1 MAAPNSPAP
10 SGPKGADDR
19 VSEENLA
26 TTNAQLIVTLQKVS
40 QIPVQDASQ
49 FTGLYCIITFDK
61 QQVLSDSS
69 MAVATIAK
77 DKKVFIGCE
86 FHDIVKFDVT
96 QSLTTSYI
104 SVSVWGKNAEGTMS
118 LGSSRFPLSTLT
130 DLGGQ
135 DVDIPIRLNKDR
147 TMIPVSTASPGSG
160 KLGKSPMRSPGFVTP
175 GRAGID
181 MPKISGAHP
190 ASSHT
195 SAKSSGSSSKDS
207 GSESSL
213 NSPDSG
219 STSTYANLSVHIRI
233 ERQKRK
239 VSESDFERL
248 RVIGRGTF
256 GKVFQARKKD
266 TGRIYAMKVLKKD
279 HVVKNNAVKHTMSEN
294 HVLKNINH
302 PFIVNLKY
310 AFQTSS
316 HLYMVIDYLNGG
328 ELFYHLTHDDYFL
341 EPRAK
346 LYAAEVV
353 SALGYLHEHHIL
365 YRDLKPENLLLD
377 MHGHV
382 CLVDFGLCKVGWQP
396 NTQTHTFCG
405 SAEYL
410 SPELLRGKGYGKE
423 VDWWALGVLIYEMLS
438 GLPPFWDEDEEYM
451 QKKIVSAPLKM
462 HKYFSNEVKDII
474 RALLNRDPE
483 QRLGTGPNGTQQIK
497 NHPWFA
503 DIDWAALDR
512 REIVPQFV
520 PHLKNEQDLP
530 YVEPEVLSE
539 IPALSLTTG
548 GINLDADL
556 FAGFSYDSEM
566 IHMHM
571 AKPSSTSSKRGSARR
586 DGGAIRRARADSAA
600 ADSEDSDDNASTP
613 STGRAR
619 ESAPS
624 SGRLRKSN
632 NSASPSVK
640 TESGL
645 MFDLEDSGDL

>member
-1 MAAPNSPAP
+1 MAASPSQAV
-10 SGPKGADDR
+10 SGPKGTDDR
-19 VSEENLA
+19 TSEENLA
-26 TTNAQLIVTLQKVS
+26 TTNAQLIVALQNVS
-40 QIPVQDASQ
+40 KIPVQDVHQ

-69 MAVATIAK
+69 MAMATIAK
-77 DKKVFIGCE
+77 DRKTYIGCE

-96 QSLTTSYI
+96 QAIATSYI
-104 SVSVWGKNAEGTMS
+104 SISVWGKNTEGTMS
-118 LGSSRFPLSTLT
+118 LGSSRFSLSKLT
-130 DLGGQ
+130 DLAGQ

-147 TMIPVSTASPGSG
+147 TVIPMSQPSPGSG
-160 KLGKSPMRSPGFVTP
+160 KLGKSPMRSPGVIVPKDFTSKATSMTSPANTP
-175 GRAGID
+175 G
-181 MPKISGAHP
+181 
-190 ASSHT
+190 
-195 SAKSSGSSSKDS
+195 KSSSAAKET
-207 GSESSL
+207 GSET
-213 NSPDSG
+213 PDSG
-219 STSTYANLSVHIRI
+219 SMYANLSVHIRI

-239 VSESDFERL
+239 VSENDFEKL

-328 ELFYHLTHDDYFL
+328 ELFYHLTHDDYFP
-341 EPRAK
+341 ESRAK

-353 SALGYLHEHHIL
+353 SALGYLHEHRIL

-462 HKYFSNEVKDII
+462 HKYFSNEVKDIL
-474 RALLNRDPE
+474 RQLLNRDPD
-483 QRLGTGPNGTQQIK
+483 QRLGTGEKGTQQIK

-503 DIDWAALDR
+503 DIDWTALDR
-512 REIVPQFV
+512 REIVPSFV

-539 IPALSLTTG
+539 LPALSLTTG
-548 GINLDADL
+548 GLNLDADL
-556 FAGFSYDSEM
+556 FAGFSYDSEL

-571 AKPSSTSSKRGSARR
+571 SSNSSSSKRGSSRR
-586 DGGAIRRARADSAA
+586 DGTAVRRSRADSASI
-600 ADSEDSDDNASTP
+600 ADSSDSDDGSVSTP
-613 STGRAR
+613 GTSRTR
-619 ESAPS
+619 ESAPG
-624 SGRLRKSN
+624 SGRVRKAN
-632 NSASPSVK
+632 GASPTPASK
-640 TESGL
+640 SSESGL
-645 MFDLEDSGDL
+645 IFDLEDSSDL

>member
-1 MAAPNSPAP
+1 
-10 SGPKGADDR
+10 
-19 VSEENLA
+19 
-26 TTNAQLIVTLQKVS
+26 
-40 QIPVQDASQ
+40 
-49 FTGLYCIITFDK
+49 
-61 QQVLSDSS
+61 
-69 MAVATIAK
+69 
-77 DKKVFIGCE
+77 
-86 FHDIVKFDVT
+86 
-96 QSLTTSYI
+96 
-104 SVSVWGKNAEGTMS
+104 MS